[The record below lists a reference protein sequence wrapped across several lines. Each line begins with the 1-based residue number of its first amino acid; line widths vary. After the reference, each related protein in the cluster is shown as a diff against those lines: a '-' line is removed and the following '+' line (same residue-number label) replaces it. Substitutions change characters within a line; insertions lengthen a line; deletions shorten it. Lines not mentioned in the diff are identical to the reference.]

1 MSKFRTIELEVST
14 YVPPIDLVNSTVDI
28 LCDGTGNPVGIRK
41 DAWQL
46 YQYNYNLVLF
56 EERYNILSIVSGNC
70 GMLYAR

>member
-1 MSKFRTIELEVST
+1 M
-14 YVPPIDLVNSTVDI
+14 VDI
-28 LCDGTGNPVGIRK
+28 LCDGNGNPVGIRK

-56 EERYNILSIVSGNC
+56 EERYNILSIVGGNC